1 MSTGSPTPPAPSLVT
16 HLNRLAHGTCPPHVL
31 DLLHK
36 ALACDPAPGDGPPTS
51 REERLTGRLRALCDC
66 LPPAR
71 ELLADPD
78 QLAAVLSWAAVSDPA
93 LCMTLITHQVLC
105 LGSMAQLA
113 PDHGALADEFDA
125 LETGRAKGGYL
136 ITEAGQANSHLATRT
151 EAVFD
156 PETREFVLDTPDDG
170 AAKFCGVAAHGA
182 PRTVVVLARLRVR
195 GDDCGVFSFVVD
207 LSDGRGPLPGVGI
220 SSPLELGALPLD
232 YALVR
237 FSGVRLPYE
246 RWLRDDASLTAD
258 GVFLDPLPG
267 PDDRLRR
274 TLCVGQGLWGTLP
287 SAAAAMS
294 RQSAVLALRYA
305 RQRRTQGRL
314 APGTPLLSYRSH
326 QYAVLGAF
334 AEAFALTCA
343 ADRARALL
351 RPYGPAPGRPHGR
364 TADDDGTSDAS
375 GARTGRA
382 MTFAPWS
389 AVSRPLSAYKA
400 HSVRAAARVTAT
412 CQRLCGYSGHL
423 DANRL
428 AGYHGF
434 HHAFDAAGGDSQLIL
449 YDLGQ
454 ALVAEADPAAPPEDD
469 PSFPAAPSEDPSF
482 PDASDPAW
490 WPAVVQAHE
499 RRLAGQL
506 RRVHDARVAR
516 GAEGFELWNPLLLRT
531 GELGEVYAA
540 RLTAQDVARSLGRAT
555 DRATR
560 DTLSALAA
568 LHGVV
573 AARHWAGS
581 LLASG
586 TLRPGRTAGLEQT
599 ADELCDRL
607 VPQLPLLEEA
617 FGHPAALVGAP
628 LAADD
633 YPGALVTT
641 LTWHQGAPT

>member
-1 MSTGSPTPPAPSLVT
+1 MT
-16 HLNRLAHGTCPPHVL
+16 HLNRLAHGNCPPHVL
-31 DLLHK
+31 DQLHK
-36 ALACDPAPGDGPPTS
+36 ALTCDPAPDDGPPVS
-51 REERLTGRLRALCDC
+51 REQRLTGRLRALCAS

-71 ELLADPD
+71 ALLADPD

-93 LCMTLITHQVLC
+93 LCMTLVTHQVLC

-113 PDHGALADEFDA
+113 PDHDALADEFDA

-136 ITEAGQANSHLATRT
+136 ITEAGLANSHLATRT

-156 PETREFVLDTPDDG
+156 PETREFVLTTPDDG

-195 GDDCGVFSFVVD
+195 GEDCGVFSFVVD
-207 LSDGRGPLPGVGI
+207 LSDDRGPRPGVGI
-220 SSPLELGALPLD
+220 SAPLELGALPLD

-237 FSGVRLPYE
+237 FRGVRLPYE

-258 GVFLDPLPG
+258 GVFRDPLLG

-287 SAAAAMS
+287 SATAAMS

-326 QYAVLGAF
+326 QYALLGAF

-343 ADRARALL
+343 ADRARTLL
-351 RPYGPAPGRPHGR
+351 RPYDR
-364 TADDDGTSDAS
+364 TGDANGSAGASEEADAS
-375 GARTGRA
+375 EA

-400 HSVRAAARVTAT
+400 HCVRAAARTTAT

-434 HHAFDAAGGDSQLIL
+434 HHAFDAAGGDSQLIF

-454 ALVAEADPAAPPEDD
+454 ALVAEADPAAPPPEDLSLPD
-469 PSFPAAPSEDPSF
+469 P
-482 PDASDPAW
+482 SDPAW
-490 WPAVVQAHE
+490 WPAVVRAHE
-499 RRLAGQL
+499 RLLAGQL
-506 RRVHDARVAR
+506 RRDHDAQVAR
-516 GAEGFELWNPLLLRT
+516 GAEGFELWNPLLPRT

-540 RLTAQDVARSLGRAT
+540 RLTAQDVARSPDLAT
-555 DRATR
+555 Q

-581 LLASG
+581 LLTAG
-586 TLRPGRTAGLEQT
+586 TLRPEQMAGLERT
-599 ADELCDRL
+599 AAGLCDL
-607 VPQLPLLEEA
+607 LLPQLPLLEEA
-617 FGHPAALVGAP
+617 FDHPADLVGAP

-641 LTWHQGAPT
+641 LSWHQGALT